1 VIIISYATDEF
12 VILSSAIL
20 TFSIATC
27 LYSKYLY
34 RCDAM
39 RSSHPQL
46 DILN

>member
-1 VIIISYATDEF
+1 MIIISYATDEF

-34 RCDAM
+34 LSMRCDLAI
-39 RSSHPQL
+39 P
-46 DILN
+46 N